1 MSDGPG
7 GDFIQKTP
15 KDSNSNVNNFMESI
29 FETKAASPDFAIN
42 ESPAPPMNLF
52 SQACDEGDIPD
63 SQLEALCSG
72 TFLTQHP
79 SGVRRAVS
87 LISFI
92 PGMNCKIF
100 RFFFLSKQPVQT
112 DVEPSQTDEIQ
123 QIRKELEKKNK
134 ADDSDH
140 LLLSKDEAQATLMS
154 SDSEEEGCSKRNMK
168 KQKKTKKKVQQLGF
182 SGKLNMYCTSHMFKR
197 IVIGLF
203 ARLNGLM

>member
-1 MSDGPG
+1 
-7 GDFIQKTP
+7 
-15 KDSNSNVNNFMESI
+15 MESI

-79 SGVRRAVS
+79 SGVRHAVS
-87 LISFI
+87 LIELYFLLFLVWI
-92 PGMNCKIF
+92 AKYF
-100 RFFFLSKQPVQT
+100 VFFLSKQPIQT

-123 QIRKELEKKNK
+123 QIRKQLEKKNK

-154 SDSEEEGCSKRNMK
+154 SDSEEEGCSKRKTK

-182 SGKLNMYCTSHMFKR
+182 SGKLNMYCTGHMFKR

-203 ARLNGLM
+203 ARLNGKMGKSPLNQFIWKI